1 MLQSNNR
8 SIEAIWRKSLCDRK
22 RGRAMQPL
30 SSSIGTGII
39 DLAMSDGPAGSTAH
53 PSIRDRLLLLIGQ
66 ILGKP
71 EAAASLPTETRLSEL
86 GMSSIKMVNLMLAV
100 ETEFDLTIPQ
110 GDITP
115 DNFRSV
121 ATVEALVAR
130 LLAVKS

>member
-1 MLQSNNR
+1 MTDVPTDARQQ
-8 SIEAIWRKSLCDRK
+8 A
-22 RGRAMQPL
+22 
-30 SSSIGTGII
+30 
-39 DLAMSDGPAGSTAH
+39 
-53 PSIRDRLLLLIGQ
+53 SIRDRLLRLVGQ

-71 EAAASLPTETRLSEL
+71 ETAASLPPEARLSEL

-121 ATVEALVAR
+121 ASVEALLVR
-130 LLAVKS
+130 LLSLKS

>member
-1 MLQSNNR
+1 MN
-8 SIEAIWRKSLCDRK
+8 
-22 RGRAMQPL
+22 
-30 SSSIGTGII
+30 
-39 DLAMSDGPAGSTAH
+39 DGPVGSIAH
-53 PSIRDRLLLLIGQ
+53 PSTRDRLLRLVGQ

-71 EAAASLPTETRLSEL
+71 EAAASLPTEARLSEL

-121 ATVEALVAR
+121 ASVEALVAR